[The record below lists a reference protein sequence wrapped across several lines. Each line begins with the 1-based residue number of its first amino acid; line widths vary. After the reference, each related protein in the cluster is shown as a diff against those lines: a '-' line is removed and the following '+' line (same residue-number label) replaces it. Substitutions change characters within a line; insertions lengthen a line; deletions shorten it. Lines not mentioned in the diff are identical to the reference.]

1 VLSAADKQSK
11 WRKPSPGVWV
21 LLAGSLILVAVFLR
35 NNMKAA
41 RIEEVLRQ
49 EFSALGSPPGATLVG
64 MESHHKPGVVFIG
77 HTFSFSSDFRTVKEY
92 YEHELTRR
100 GWVHNDER
108 GSGEE
113 VVIEYCKLQYAAKID
128 YFLNSKNPPRYT
140 LYLDWGINNCR

>member
-77 HTFSFSSDFRTVKEY
+77 HTFSFSSDFRTVSRSITNTN
-92 YEHELTRR
+92 LP
-100 GWVHNDER
+100 G
-108 GSGEE
+108 
-113 VVIEYCKLQYAAKID
+113 AAGCTTMSEALVK
-128 YFLNSKNPPRYT
+128 K
-140 LYLDWGINNCR
+140 